1 MCLNVSEEP
10 MFTPETSSTQISLY
24 HGLHALP
31 WQQKELHLLSFYFIN
46 HVFETLLVLTLTG
59 SPPSKVYGNIRAVA
73 SRAAERFWR
82 HAGFSLY
89 LLPAVVSLW
98 ISDLFCIIG
107 LCSVYWKRFDIN
119 KDRKQDM
126 QITVNKK
133 TKWTQTMMFNTF
145 LSCIFQCTWGM
156 FKNKCFT
163 FQIF

>member
-1 MCLNVSEEP
+1 

-24 HGLHALP
+24 HGLHVLP
-31 WQQKELHLLSFYFIN
+31 WQQKERHLLSFYFIN
-46 HVFETLLVLTLTG
+46 HGFETLLVLTLTG

-119 KDRKQDM
+119 KDRKQK

-133 TKWTQTMMFNTF
+133 PSEPRRWCSTLFCPASFNAPGECLKINASHFRFSNPILT
-145 LSCIFQCTWGM
+145 
-156 FKNKCFT
+156 
-163 FQIF
+163 